1 MRVIVVGAGKVGFN
15 IAQILSRE
23 GHDVVLIEK
32 DEERI
37 QVVQEHLDIQTI
49 CGSGASCA
57 TLEEAGVREADMFVA
72 VTESDEL
79 NLVACIM
86 AKQYG
91 VPKTIAR
98 ARNPEYV
105 ESSRQISYAKVG
117 IDLLIN
123 PERVTALEIVKL
135 LENPQAR
142 DVEFYADGKIQL
154 EELEIRDD
162 LPLASRQINQLK
174 NLGQF
179 LIVAIIREGRLIIPG
194 GDDYLRPR
202 DRVYIIARTSEMPR
216 LERHFACRQ
225 VRIEDV
231 VILGGG
237 RIGYYLAQQLER
249 KNYNI
254 KVIEKDHKK
263 CKSLAAR
270 LKKTLVINGDAVD
283 TDLLLEENIGQAD
296 AFIAVTGDDKLN
308 LLVALMAKSLGAK
321 RTVVQVRRSDLI
333 PLLEHVDVDTVV
345 SPRILTAGA
354 ILRFVRK
361 GEVASVTVLE
371 DSRAEVI
378 ELTVP
383 ASAPVVNRRLKEV
396 KLPKGTLIGAIVRG
410 GQAIIPGGDDQVNGG
425 DRVLVFS
432 IPENIPKVEHF
443 FGAQGKGAA
452 R

>member
-1 MRVIVVGAGKVGFN
+1 
-15 IAQILSRE
+15 
-23 GHDVVLIEK
+23 
-32 DEERI
+32 
-37 QVVQEHLDIQTI
+37 
-49 CGSGASCA
+49 
-57 TLEEAGVREADMFVA
+57 
-72 VTESDEL
+72 
-79 NLVACIM
+79 
-86 AKQYG
+86 
-91 VPKTIAR
+91 
-98 ARNPEYV
+98 
-105 ESSRQISYAKVG
+105 
-117 IDLLIN
+117 
-123 PERVTALEIVKL
+123 
-135 LENPQAR
+135 
-142 DVEFYADGKIQL
+142 
-154 EELEIRDD
+154 
-162 LPLASRQINQLK
+162 
-174 NLGQF
+174 
-179 LIVAIIREGRLIIPG
+179 
-194 GDDYLRPR
+194 
-202 DRVYIIARTSEMPR
+202 
-216 LERHFACRQ
+216 
-225 VRIEDV
+225 
-231 VILGGG
+231 
-237 RIGYYLAQQLER
+237 
-249 KNYNI
+249 
-254 KVIEKDHKK
+254 EKDHKK